1 MKTVIMIEFATRQK
15 NSLLLWQ
22 VHCSSPL
29 VSINLLSQG
38 NYEERHYFAL
48 AIVNGFLEFRFSMGA
63 QPVVIRFVVLSGLN
77 VKQVILI
84 RCGTQFN
91 PIITLFADQGCGST
105 QEKQ

>member
-22 VHCSSPL
+22 VRCL
-29 VSINLLSQG
+29 VHPSFFEITLFSVAQG

-63 QPVVIRFVVLSGLN
+63 QPVVIRFVFYLGWFLN
-77 VKQVILI
+77 K
-84 RCGTQFN
+84 
-91 PIITLFADQGCGST
+91 
-105 QEKQ
+105 